1 MATEAVFNARKQ
13 DFIARQILADL
24 SGLSVNDTTQNHTAK
39 IIFGNDPN
47 PQSKFIYT
55 DLSEM
60 FPGYKFENGKSEY
73 RVRILKKVDMYMLN
87 QACIPMWHY

>member
-1 MATEAVFNARKQ
+1 MWPLVVEYCVNDVMATEAVFNARKQ

-47 PQSKFIYT
+47 PQKQIH
-55 DLSEM
+55 L
-60 FPGYKFENGKSEY
+60 Y
-73 RVRILKKVDMYMLN
+73 R
-87 QACIPMWHY
+87 P